1 MVDSVSGTVHCRAT
15 SEIPGRVFLN
25 PNDPGEAVLLSA
37 LQPRGELAVGD
48 VVGCIHGGSVGVSW
62 GFVKD
67 ARVVC
72 VLRGSVGLKLH

>member
-1 MVDSVSGTVHCRAT
+1 
-15 SEIPGRVFLN
+15 
-25 PNDPGEAVLLSA
+25 

-72 VLRGSVGLKLH
+72 VLRVSVGQKLH